1 MTTLSDQAATF
12 MRTPKGM
19 LVLDDYA
26 RTPMSAPEWPG
37 LTFEQY
43 TQMVLG
49 STTLGEVLSAV
60 VVGPDAINRIDRMP
74 SEVRVGVRMP
84 LGKDMP
90 DGDLG
95 RQLATF
101 AAKGV
106 RLAEW
111 RANLPVEHVPP
122 KATHT
127 DADAL
132 ALGAAASLAEDV
144 TPLLTV
150 AMPDLE
156 SHTQQV
162 THAAT
167 ANALTSLF
175 AALEKEGVDPSAVLV
190 RVNMILP
197 GSAHAIQRGP
207 DEVARSTLSV
217 LDETVDPA
225 VGGVM
230 LLSGGQ
236 ELDVACQNLRA
247 IAALSAGSS
256 RWPITFGFTRALVA
270 ASLDVADPHD
280 EQLVHDAL
288 LRACRR
294 ASQSASGADS
304 LASL

>member
-12 MRTPKGM
+12 MSADKGL

-26 RTPMSAPEWPG
+26 LTAVNAPDRPG
-37 LTFEQY
+37 LSFEQY
-43 TQMVLG
+43 TRMVLG
-49 STTLGEVLSAV
+49 STALSEFLAAV
-60 VVGPDAINRIDRMP
+60 VVGPDTDIARMP
-74 SEVRVGVRMP
+74 AELQVGVRMP
-84 LGKDMP
+84 LGKDVP
-90 DGDLG
+90 DGEPG
-95 RQLATF
+95 RHLEAL
-101 AAKGV
+101 AAKGI

-111 RANLPVEHVPP
+111 RANLPVGHVAPQE
-122 KATHT
+122 THT
-127 DADAL
+127 DAESL
-132 ALGAAASLAEDV
+132 ADGATASLAAGV
-144 TPLLTV
+144 TPVLTV

-175 AALEKEGVDPSAVLV
+175 VALEKEGVDPSAVLL

-197 GSAHAIQRGP
+197 GSAHLTQRSP
-207 DEVARSTLSV
+207 REVAQSTLSV

-225 VGGVM
+225 VGGVI

-236 ELDVACQNLRA
+236 ELDVACQNLHA
-247 IAALSAGSS
+247 IAELSAGSS

-280 EQLVHDAL
+280 EQHVHDAL
-288 LRACRR
+288 VRACRR